1 MECATVD
8 RSRVSRDDAVAFM
21 SAVGTVLHAL
31 KKMHSDQDEIDHGAS
46 VVLSVLYRIGPQ
58 RPSEIAQATGLD
70 LSTVSRH
77 ARFQEEAGRAVK
89 VADPA
94 DRRAHRLALTPDG
107 IEHIHQM
114 WNRRLDQLV
123 EVVGHWDAEDI
134 RTLTSLTE
142 RLAGD
147 LGQKVPH
154 EFPDPELVRT
164 THAAAIA
171 ESLPKGA

>member
-1 MECATVD
+1 MD
-8 RSRVSRDDAVAFM
+8 RSRVPRDDAIAFM
-21 SAVGTVLHAL
+21 GAVVSVVHAL
-31 KKMHSDQDEIDHGAS
+31 KKMHNEQGEIDHGAS
-46 VVLSVLYRIGPQ
+46 VVLSVLYRGGPQ
-58 RPSEIAQATGLD
+58 RPSDIAQATELD

-77 ARFQEEAGRAVK
+77 ARFQEEAGRVVK
-89 VADPA
+89 VADPY

-114 WNRRLDQLV
+114 WNSRLDRLIEQI
-123 EVVGHWDAEDI
+123 GHWSAEDV

-147 LGQKVPH
+147 LGQKALLA
-154 EFPDPELVRT
+154 FPDPGLVRT
-164 THAAAIA
+164 THEAAIA

>member
-1 MECATVD
+1 VERNRAT
-8 RSRVSRDDAVAFM
+8 RDDTVAFM

-31 KKMHSDQDEIDHGAS
+31 KKMHNEQDEFDHGAS
-46 VVLSVLYRIGPQ
+46 VVLSVLYRLGPK
-58 RPSEIAQATGLD
+58 RPSDIAQAAGLD

-77 ARFQEEAGRAVK
+77 ARFQEEAGRVLK
-89 VADPA
+89 VADPF
-94 DRRAHRLALTPDG
+94 DRRAHRLALTADG
-107 IEHIHQM
+107 VEHIAQM
-114 WNRRLDQLV
+114 WNRRLDRLT
-123 EVVGHWDAEDI
+123 ELVGHWSAEDV

-147 LGQKVPH
+147 LGQKAVLD
-154 EFPDPELVRT
+154 FPDPEHVRA